1 MHLSTHIATKEQA
14 QIQQSADKS
23 LYTGFSLHTGLK
35 LKALLRVK
43 NFSYSESEFS

>member
-23 LYTGFSLHTGLK
+23 LYTGLK

-43 NFSYSESEFS
+43 NFSYSESEFT